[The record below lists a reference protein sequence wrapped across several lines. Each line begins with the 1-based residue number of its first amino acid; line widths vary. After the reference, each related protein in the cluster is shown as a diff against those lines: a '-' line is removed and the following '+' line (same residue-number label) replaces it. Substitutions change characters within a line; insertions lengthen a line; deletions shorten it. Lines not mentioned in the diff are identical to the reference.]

1 MNAAFYLKESIEA
14 RANATF
20 IESVEGLAQGGGG
33 PGAGKGAGEAR
44 AFRWVPETA
53 QGKGLPG
60 CSHGVI
66 WILPIV

>member
-1 MNAAFYLKESIEA
+1 MNVAFYLKESIEA

-33 PGAGKGAGEAR
+33 PGAGKGAGEGGFSVGA
-44 AFRWVPETA
+44 ETA
-53 QGKGLPG
+53 QGKGLPD

-66 WILPIV
+66 RILPIV